1 MVRWVPPTAPGA
13 TTSRQ
18 PGTGFGQPNT
28 FRCILCLVVWLLLRL
43 WVGLCLLGRL
53 WLWLWLGI
61 WLWLLVR
68 LRLGFWF
75 QFRFWFCLWFRI
87 RFRIQLGF
95 SPFRGLSF

>member
-1 MVRWVPPTAPGA
+1 MVRWGPPTAPGA
-13 TTSRQ
+13 TTSRK

-43 WVGLCLLGRL
+43 WVGLYLLGR
-53 WLWLWLGI
+53 LWLWLGI

-87 RFRIQLGF
+87 RLRIQLGF